1 LHGGS
6 SGPLLPLHHLPKVD
20 VSAVV
25 LLVGGTRMAP
35 TLSPTVQLEVPDDCY
50 NVDFLL
56 FIWKFNIFLF
66 LTPNIPNNMFVSIV
80 STGSSQ

>member
-1 LHGGS
+1 
-6 SGPLLPLHHLPKVD
+6 

-35 TLSPTVQLEVPDDCY
+35 TLSPTVVQLEVPDDCY

-56 FIWKFNIFLF
+56 FIGKFNIFLF